1 MKLCYNIFHI
11 DGLGESSSLRK
22 DLSNRVI
29 TRLLG
34 NIDRLNTESIL
45 INSQESYEKFKNEVF
60 DLKPNFE
67 FKFGEMGVW
76 ASNVLALLNFIKSD
90 YDAIMLMEDDID
102 ITPNFYPLLMEYIS
116 VLPEDWDVFSY
127 FVHKNQ
133 FGRYNGPSNNTKI
146 VKAYQDWSML
156 CWIITK
162 DCAKKIIEDISI
174 NGISMPIDWY
184 IFRQPD
190 KFNSYTLSPTAERG
204 CELYET
210 SSTFQQIDERIS
222 L

>member
-29 TRLLG
+29 ARLLG
-34 NIDRLNTESIL
+34 NIDRLNTKAVL
-45 INSQESYEKFKNEVF
+45 INNQESYEKFKKEVF
-60 DLKPNFE
+60 DLKPHFE

-76 ASNVLALLNFIKSD
+76 ASNVLALLNFIESD

-102 ITPNFYPLLMEYIS
+102 IAPNFYPLLMEYIS
-116 VLPEDWDVFSY
+116 SLPDDWDVFSY

-133 FGRYNGPSNNTKI
+133 FGRYNEISNNSKI

-174 NGISMPIDWY
+174 NGINMPIDWY

-190 KFNSYTLSPTAERG
+190 KFNSYTLSPVAERG